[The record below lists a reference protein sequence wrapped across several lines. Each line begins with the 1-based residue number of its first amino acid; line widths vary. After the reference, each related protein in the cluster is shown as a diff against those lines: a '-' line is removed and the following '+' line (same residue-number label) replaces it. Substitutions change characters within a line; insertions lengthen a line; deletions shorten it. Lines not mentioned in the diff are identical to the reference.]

1 MKTKKQ
7 LEKRFKFLIESEEKK
22 ENKDFTKILRFKRI
36 LEISQENELKK
47 EIEEMR
53 TKIISFY
60 GINEMILKEYLNIF
74 SNKYES
80 SIKIEYKNLK
90 YILNKIEKKNN

>member
-7 LEKRFKFLIESEEKK
+7 LEKRFKFLIGSEEKK